1 MVPKRD
7 FGQRPVINLR
17 NLNHYIP
24 YSHFRIEGLL
34 LLKDTLQEEDCMCKI
49 DHKDAYFSAPLNKKS
64 HRFLSLKSKN
74 LFHKFLCLCF
84 GLEPA
89 PKIFTKLMKMSI
101 YLLRKLYVRLII
113 FLADI
118 LLMALSKEGLT
129 LERDTLINLFQNL
142 GFLIS
147 SKKSVL
153 KLCQNIQFLGMK
165 INSIEMTLTLSQ
177 EKKGRLCDS
186 ATIY

>member
-1 MVPKRD
+1 M
-7 FGQRPVINLR
+7 
-17 NLNHYIP
+17 
-24 YSHFRIEGLL
+24 
-34 LLKDTLQEEDCMCKI
+34 KI
-49 DHKDAYFSAPLNKKS
+49 
-64 HRFLSLKSKN
+64 
-74 LFHKFLCLCF
+74 
-84 GLEPA
+84 
-89 PKIFTKLMKMSI
+89 SI

>member
-1 MVPKRD
+1 MVPKKD
-7 FGQRPVINLR
+7 FGHRPLINLR

-24 YSHFRIEGLL
+24 YSCSRIEGLL
-34 LLKDTLQEEDCMCKI
+34 LLKDTLQNEDCMCKI
-49 DHKDAYFSAPLNKKS
+49 DHKDAYFSAPLNKKF
-64 HRFLSLKSKN
+64 HRFLSLKSNN
-74 LFHKFLCLCF
+74 LFYKFLCLCF

-89 PKIFTKLMKMSI
+89 PKIFKKLMRISI
-101 YLLRKLYVRLII
+101 YLLRKLYVRLIV
-113 FLADI
+113 FLGDI